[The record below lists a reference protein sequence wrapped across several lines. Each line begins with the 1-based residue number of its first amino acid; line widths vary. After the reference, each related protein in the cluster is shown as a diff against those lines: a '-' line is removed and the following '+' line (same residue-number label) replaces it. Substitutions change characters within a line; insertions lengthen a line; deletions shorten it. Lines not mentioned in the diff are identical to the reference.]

1 MTVRR
6 LYLGILILL
15 VGTVLVGPVSAKIL
29 QNPILIPD
37 MENQLFEDS
46 VRVEFDA
53 SLNDQAI
60 SKIFFYSVN
69 PDSHVDFTLYH
80 GNSSTA
86 GSVDYRR
93 NGWGYTKLFTLR
105 ERVSSYDGGF
115 PVLGAGFC
123 VFYGKDHEVGK
134 TYLSIGDAP
143 PFGEDQRLWVEVP
156 GVQYAP
162 VHKVQVESSHPINV
176 QVYYGD
182 PQAIQDCLRIYGSSS
197 VQTDWIGTLKEF
209 VGTTWGLVTGV
220 ILLLK
225 LLLFDRWLQIL
236 VVFESVAIGYS
247 CYNARDFIG
256 FIKKFTRI
264 NEKAITMVAHVIA
277 WIADFFFKIIQ
288 AVKPF

>member
-15 VGTVLVGPVSAKIL
+15 VGTVLVGPVSATII

-37 MENQLFEDS
+37 MEDELIEDTI
-46 VRVEFDA
+46 RVEFDT

-60 SKIFFYSVN
+60 SKIFFYSVK
-69 PDSHVDFTLYH
+69 PDTRVDFVLYYA
-80 GNSSTA
+80 NSSMA

-93 NGWGYTKLFTLR
+93 NGWGYNKSFSLGDQ
-105 ERVSSYDGGF
+105 VSSYDGGF
-115 PVLGAGFC
+115 PALGAAFC
-123 VFYGKDHEVGK
+123 VFYGVDHEAGK

-143 PFGEDQRLWVEVP
+143 PFGEDRRLWVEAP
-156 GVQYAP
+156 GIMYAP
-162 VHKVQVESSHPINV
+162 VHKVGVEASHPINV

-182 PQAIQDCLRIYGSSS
+182 PQAIQECLRVTGSSN
-197 VQTDWIGTLKEF
+197 VQTDWVGTLKEF

-225 LLLFDRWLQIL
+225 HLLFDRWLQIL